1 MEDIFSKRKTLR
13 TIKAD
18 TSDYFIPLFHT
29 LAVFLSTKE
38 TIITKRFLEHI
49 MKNLIA
55 LTLLLGGST
64 LLCAQK
70 PAKTPATYKPVK
82 SEMYRKGWIDFNKNG
97 VKDVYEDPSAPLEA
111 RIENLLQQMT
121 LDEKTCQM
129 VTLYGY
135 KRVLKDDLPTPEWK
149 ELLWKDGIGAIDEH
163 LNGFQQWGLPPS
175 DNAYVWP
182 ASRHAWA
189 LNEVQRFFVEDTRLG
204 IPVDFTNE
212 GIRGVESYRAT
223 NFPTQL
229 GLGHTW
235 NRELIRQV
243 GLITGREARM
253 LGYTNIYA
261 PILDVGRDQRWGR
274 YEEVYGESPYLVA
287 ELGIEMVRGLQHNH
301 QVAATGKHFA
311 AYSNNKGAREGMARV
326 DPQMSPREVE
336 NIHIYPFK
344 RVIREAGMLG
354 VMSSYNDY
362 DGIPVQGSYYW
373 LTTRLR
379 GEMGFRGY
387 VVSDS
392 DAVEYL
398 YTKHGTAKD
407 MKEAV
412 RQSVEAGLNVRCT
425 FRSPDS
431 FVLPL
436 RELVKEGGLSEE
448 VINDRVRDILRVKF
462 LIGLFDAPY
471 QTDLAGADREVEK
484 EENEAIALQASHES
498 VVLLKNADELLPL
511 DINSTKK
518 IAVCGPNANEEGYAL
533 THYGPLAV
541 EVTTVLE
548 GIQEKT
554 KGKAEVLYTK
564 GCDLV
569 DAHWP
574 ESEIID
580 YPLTDDEQ
588 AEIDKAVEN
597 ARQADVAVVVL
608 GGGQRTCGENKSR
621 TSLDLPGRQLQLLQ
635 AIQATGK
642 PVVLILIN
650 GRPLSIN
657 WADKFVPAI
666 LEAWYPGSKGGT
678 ALADILFGDYNPGG
692 KLTVTFP
699 KTVGQI
705 PFNFPCKPSSQIDGG
720 KNPGPTG
727 NMSRINGALYPF
739 GYGLSYTT
747 FEYSDLDITP
757 RVITP
762 NESATVRLKVTNTGK
777 RAGDEVVQLY
787 IRDVLSSITT
797 YEKNLAGFQR
807 IHLEPGEAQELSF
820 TIDRKHLEL
829 LDADMKWVVEP
840 GDFVLMAGASSEDI
854 RLNGTLTV
862 EDYQTRAKAIEAQ
875 KPAKRVSASTNPEDA
890 ENVLDE
896 KINTAWQGNK
906 GDYITFALKNGAKV
920 DKVAIAFTRDN
931 NLPATFEIQLS
942 GGGGQ
947 FLTVYSGTVSE
958 YGKLISYPFKGT
970 TASDLRIVL
979 NDDRVSI
986 AEVKF

>member
-253 LGYTNIYA
+253 LGYTNVYA

-425 FRSPDS
+425 FRLPDS

-471 QTDLAGADREVEK
+471 QTDLAGADHEVEK
-484 EENEAIALQASHES
+484 EENEAIALQASRES
-498 VVLLKNADELLPL
+498 IVLLKNAGELLPL
-511 DINSTKK
+511 DINSIKK

-580 YPLTDDEQ
+580 DPLTDDEQ

>member
-1 MEDIFSKRKTLR
+1 MRK
-13 TIKAD
+13 
-18 TSDYFIPLFHT
+18 
-29 LAVFLSTKE
+29 
-38 TIITKRFLEHI
+38 
-49 MKNLIA
+49 LIVA
-55 LTLLLGGST
+55 TLLLSSGT
-64 LLCAQK
+64 LVSAQK
-70 PAKTPATYKPVK
+70 RPETPATYKPTK
-82 SEMYRKGWIDFNKNG
+82 SEMYHKGWIDFNKNG
-97 VKDVYEDPSAPLEA
+97 VKDVYEDPAAPLDA

-149 ELLWKDGIGAIDEH
+149 QMLWKDGIGAIDEH

-175 DNAYVWP
+175 DNENVWP

-253 LGYTNIYA
+253 LGYTNVYA

-287 ELGIEMVRGLQHNH
+287 ELGIAMVRGLQHNH

-336 NIHIYPFK
+336 NIHIYPFR
-344 RVIREAGMLG
+344 RVIREAGLLG

-362 DGIPVQGSYYW
+362 DGIPIQGSYYW

-448 VINDRVRDILRVKF
+448 AIDDRVRDILRVKF
-462 LIGLFDAPY
+462 LVGLFDAPY

-484 EENEAIALQASHES
+484 EENETIALQASRES
-498 VVLLKNADELLPL
+498 VVLLKNVGGLLPL
-511 DINSTKK
+511 DINSIRK

-541 EVTTVLE
+541 DVTTVLE

-554 KGKAEVLYTK
+554 KGKAEVLYAK

-580 YPLTDDEQ
+580 YPLTEEEQ
-588 AEIDKAVEN
+588 SEIDKAVEN

-621 TSLDLPGRQLQLLQ
+621 SSLDLPGRQLQLLQ

-650 GRPLSIN
+650 GRPLSVN
-657 WADKFVPAI
+657 WADRFVPAI

-678 ALADILFGDYNPGG
+678 ALADILFGDYNPSG

-720 KNPGPTG
+720 KNPGPDG

-747 FEYSDLDITP
+747 FKYSDLDISP
-757 RVITP
+757 KVITP

-787 IRDVLSSITT
+787 IRDVVSSIIT
-797 YEKNLAGFQR
+797 YEKNLAGFER
-807 IHLEPGEAQELSF
+807 VHLEPDETKELSF

-829 LDADMKWVVEP
+829 PDADMKWIVEP

-862 EDYQTRAKAIEAQ
+862 EDYQTRAKAVEAQ
-875 KPAKRVSASTNPEDA
+875 KPAKRVSASTNQEDA
-890 ENVLDE
+890 ENVLDG
-896 KINTAWQGNK
+896 KINTVWQGNK
-906 GDYITFALKNGAKV
+906 GDYITFALKNGVKA

-947 FLTVYSGTVSE
+947 FLTVYSGTVGE

-979 NDDRVSI
+979 NDDRVGV

>member
-1 MEDIFSKRKTLR
+1 
-13 TIKAD
+13 
-18 TSDYFIPLFHT
+18 
-29 LAVFLSTKE
+29 
-38 TIITKRFLEHI
+38 

-253 LGYTNIYA
+253 LGYTNVYA

-398 YTKHGTAKD
+398 YTKHGTVKD

-554 KGKAEVLYTK
+554 KSKAEVLYTK

-580 YPLTDDEQ
+580 DPLTDDEQ

>member
-1 MEDIFSKRKTLR
+1 
-13 TIKAD
+13 
-18 TSDYFIPLFHT
+18 
-29 LAVFLSTKE
+29 
-38 TIITKRFLEHI
+38 

-253 LGYTNIYA
+253 LGYTNVYA

-554 KGKAEVLYTK
+554 KSKAEVPYTK

>member
-1 MEDIFSKRKTLR
+1 
-13 TIKAD
+13 
-18 TSDYFIPLFHT
+18 
-29 LAVFLSTKE
+29 
-38 TIITKRFLEHI
+38 
-49 MKNLIA
+49 MKKLIVA
-55 LTLLLGGST
+55 TLLLGSGT
-64 LLCAQK
+64 LLSAQK
-70 PAKTPATYKPVK
+70 TAKIPAHYKPAK
-82 SEMYRKGWIDFNKNG
+82 SEMYHKGWIDFNKNG
-97 VKDVYEDPSAPLEA
+97 IKDIYEDPAATLDA

-121 LDEKTCQM
+121 LEEKTCQM

-135 KRVLKDDLPTPEWK
+135 KRVLKDALPTPEWK
-149 ELLWKDGIGAIDEH
+149 QMLWKDGIGAIDEH

-175 DNAYVWP
+175 DNENVWP

-189 LNEVQRFFVEDTRLG
+189 LNEIQRFFVEDTRLG

-212 GIRGVESYRAT
+212 GIRGVESYKAT

-253 LGYTNIYA
+253 LGYTNVYA

-301 QVAATGKHFA
+301 QVAATAKHFA

-326 DPQMSPREVE
+326 DPQMPPREVE

-344 RVIREAGMLG
+344 RVIREAGLLG

-362 DGIPVQGSYYW
+362 DGIPIQGSYYW

-379 GEMGFRGY
+379 KEMGFWGY

-398 YTKHGTAKD
+398 YTKHNTAKD

-471 QTDLAGADREVEK
+471 QTDLAGADDEVEK
-484 EENEAIALQASHES
+484 EANEAVALQASRES
-498 VVLLKNADELLPL
+498 IVLLKNTDNTLPL
-511 DINSTKK
+511 NIDKIKK
-518 IAVCGPNANEEGYAL
+518 IAVCGPNADEEGYAL

-548 GIQEKT
+548 GIREKAQ
-554 KGKAEVLYTK
+554 GKAEVLYTK
-564 GCDLV
+564 GCNLV

-574 ESEIID
+574 ESEIME
-580 YPLTDDEQ
+580 YPLTPDEQ
-588 AEIDKAVEN
+588 TEIDRAAAN

-621 TSLDLPGRQLQLLQ
+621 TSLELPGHQLKLLQ
-635 AIQATGK
+635 AVQATGK
-642 PVVLILIN
+642 PVILILIN
-650 GRPLSIN
+650 GRPLSVN

-678 ALADILFGDYNPGG
+678 AVADILFGDYNPGG

-705 PFNFPCKPSSQIDGG
+705 PFNFPYKPASQIDGG
-720 KNPGPTG
+720 KNPGPDG

-747 FEYSDLDITP
+747 FEYSDLEITP
-757 RVITP
+757 KVITP
-762 NESATVRLKVTNTGK
+762 NQKATVRLKVTNTGK

-787 IRDVLSSITT
+787 TRDILSSVTT
-797 YEKNLAGFQR
+797 YEKNLAGFER
-807 IHLEPGEAQELSF
+807 IHLKPGESKEIVF
-820 TIDRKHLEL
+820 TLDRKHLEL
-829 LDADMKWVVEP
+829 LNADMKWTVEP
-840 GDFVLMAGASSEDI
+840 GEFAIMAGASSEDI
-854 RLNGTLTV
+854 RLNGILTV
-862 EDYQTRAKAIEAQ
+862 EDYQARLQALESQ
-875 KPAKRVSASTNPEDA
+875 NPVSPVTASTDMENAP
-890 ENVLDE
+890 NVLD
-896 KINTAWQGNK
+896 KQKNTVWQGNK
-906 GDYITFALKNGAKV
+906 GDYITFALKNGSKINE
-920 DKVAIAFTRDN
+920 VAIAFKRDN
-931 NLPATFEIQLS
+931 GLPAEFEIQLS

-947 FLTVYSGTVSE
+947 FLTVYSGTVSQ
-958 YGKLISYPFKGT
+958 YGELISYPFKGT
-970 TASDLRIVL
+970 TASDLRILL
-979 NDDRVSI
+979 NDDRVGI
-986 AEVKF
+986 AEVVLKE

>member
-1 MEDIFSKRKTLR
+1 MNKL
-13 TIKAD
+13 
-18 TSDYFIPLFHT
+18 FI
-29 LAVFLSTKE
+29 A
-38 TIITKRFLEHI
+38 
-49 MKNLIA
+49 
-55 LTLLLGGST
+55 TLLLSGST
-64 LLCAQK
+64 FLSGQTV
-70 PAKTPATYKPVK
+70 PRIPETYKPSK
-82 SEMYRKGWIDFNKNG
+82 SEMYHKGWIDFNKNG
-97 VKDVYEDPSAPLEA
+97 VKDVYEDPSAPVEA
-111 RIENLLQQMT
+111 RIENLLGQMT
-121 LDEKTCQM
+121 LEEKTCQM

-135 KRVLKDDLPTPEWK
+135 KRVLKNDLPTAEWK
-149 ELLWKDGIGAIDEH
+149 QSLWKDGIGAIDEH

-175 DNAYVWP
+175 DNPYVWP

-189 LNEVQRFFVEDTRLG
+189 LNEVQRFFVEETRLG
-204 IPVDFTNE
+204 IPTDFTNE
-212 GIRGVESYRAT
+212 GIRGIESFRAT

-235 NRELIRQV
+235 NRKLIHQV

-253 LGYTNIYA
+253 LGYTNVYA

-301 QVAATGKHFA
+301 QVTSTGKHFV

-336 NIHIYPFK
+336 NVHVYPFR
-344 RVIREAGMLG
+344 RVIQEAGMLG
-354 VMSSYNDY
+354 IMSSYNDY
-362 DGIPVQGSYYW
+362 DGFPIQGSYYW

-425 FRSPDS
+425 FRSPES
-431 FVLPL
+431 FVYPL

-448 VINDRVRDILRVKF
+448 LINDRVRDILRVKF
-462 LIGLFDAPY
+462 LVGLFDSPY
-471 QTDLAGADREVEK
+471 QTDLAGADKEVEK
-484 EENEAIALQASHES
+484 AENEAVALQASRES
-498 VVLLKNADELLPL
+498 IVLLKNESELLPL
-511 DINSTKK
+511 DINQVKR
-518 IAVCGPNANEEGYAL
+518 IAVCGPNADEEGYAL

-541 EVTTVLE
+541 DVTTVLE
-548 GIQEKT
+548 GIQAKVE
-554 KGKAEVLYTK
+554 GRAEVVYTK
-564 GCDLV
+564 GCELV

-574 ESEIID
+574 ESELID
-580 YPLTDDEQ
+580 YPLTAEEQ
-588 AEIDKAVEN
+588 AEIDRAVEN
-597 ARQADVAVVVL
+597 ARQSDVAVVVL

-621 TSLDLPGRQLQLLQ
+621 SSLDLPGRQLQLLQ
-635 AIQATGK
+635 AVQATGK

-699 KTVGQI
+699 KSVGQI
-705 PFNFPCKPSSQIDGG
+705 PFNFPCKPSSQVDGG
-720 KNPGPTG
+720 QNMGLDG
-727 NMSRINGALYPF
+727 NMTRVNGALYPF

-747 FEYSDLDITP
+747 FEYSDLEISP
-757 RVITP
+757 KVITP
-762 NESATVRLKVTNTGK
+762 NERVQVSLKVTNTGK

-787 IRDVLSSITT
+787 TRDVISSVTT
-797 YEKNLAGFQR
+797 YEKNLAGFER
-807 IHLEPGEAQELSF
+807 IHLRPGETQTVTF
-820 TIDRKHLEL
+820 TLDRKHFEL
-829 LDADMKWVVEP
+829 LNADMKWVVEP
-840 GDFVLMAGASSEDI
+840 GEFSIMAGASSEDI
-854 RLNGTLTV
+854 RLSGMLQV
-862 EDYQTRAKAIEAQ
+862 EEYATRLQAIEAQ
-875 KPAKRVSASTNPEDA
+875 KTQSPVTASTNPESTSL
-890 ENVLDE
+890 VLDGKAE
-896 KINTAWQGNK
+896 TSWQGNK
-906 GDYITFALKNGAKV
+906 GDYITLSLDNSPHVEKV
-920 DKVAIAFTRDN
+920 DITFVREN
-931 NLPATFEIQLS
+931 NLPAEFEIQLS

-958 YGKLISYPFKGT
+958 YGKAITYQFKGS

-979 NDDRVSI
+979 KDDRVGV
-986 AEVKF
+986 AEIKL

>member
-1 MEDIFSKRKTLR
+1 
-13 TIKAD
+13 
-18 TSDYFIPLFHT
+18 
-29 LAVFLSTKE
+29 
-38 TIITKRFLEHI
+38 
-49 MKNLIA
+49 MKKLIVA
-55 LTLLLGGST
+55 TLLLGSGT
-64 LLCAQK
+64 LLSAQK
-70 PAKTPATYKPVK
+70 TAKIPAYYKPAK
-82 SEMYRKGWIDFNKNG
+82 SEMYHKGWIDFNKNG
-97 VKDVYEDPSAPLEA
+97 IKDIYEDPAATLDA

-121 LDEKTCQM
+121 LEEKTCQM

-135 KRVLKDDLPTPEWK
+135 KRVLKDALPTPEWK
-149 ELLWKDGIGAIDEH
+149 QMLWKDGIGAIDEH

-175 DNAYVWP
+175 DNENVWP

-189 LNEVQRFFVEDTRLG
+189 LNEIQRFFVEDTRLG

-212 GIRGVESYRAT
+212 GIRGVESYKAT

-253 LGYTNIYA
+253 LGYTNVYA

-301 QVAATGKHFA
+301 QVAATAKHFA

-326 DPQMSPREVE
+326 DPQMPPREVE

-344 RVIREAGMLG
+344 RVIREAGLLG

-362 DGIPVQGSYYW
+362 DGIPIQGSYYW

-379 GEMGFRGY
+379 KEMGFWGY

-398 YTKHGTAKD
+398 YTKHNTAKD

-471 QTDLAGADREVEK
+471 QTDLAGADDEVEK
-484 EENEAIALQASHES
+484 EANEAVALQASRES
-498 VVLLKNADELLPL
+498 IVLLKNTDNTLPL
-511 DINSTKK
+511 NIDKIKK
-518 IAVCGPNANEEGYAL
+518 IAVCGPNADEEGYAL

-548 GIQEKT
+548 GIREKAQ
-554 KGKAEVLYTK
+554 GKAEVLYTK
-564 GCDLV
+564 GCNLV

-574 ESEIID
+574 ESEIME
-580 YPLTDDEQ
+580 YPLTPDEQ
-588 AEIDKAVEN
+588 TEIDRAAAN

-621 TSLDLPGRQLQLLQ
+621 TSLELPGHQLKLLQ
-635 AIQATGK
+635 AVQATGK
-642 PVVLILIN
+642 PVILILIN
-650 GRPLSIN
+650 GRPLSVN

-678 ALADILFGDYNPGG
+678 AVADILFGDYNPGG

-705 PFNFPCKPSSQIDGG
+705 PFNFPYKPASQIDGG
-720 KNPGPTG
+720 KNPGPDG

-747 FEYSDLDITP
+747 FEYSDLEITP
-757 RVITP
+757 KVITP
-762 NESATVRLKVTNTGK
+762 NQKATVRLKVMNTGK

-787 IRDVLSSITT
+787 TRDILSSVTT
-797 YEKNLAGFQR
+797 YEKNLAGFER
-807 IHLEPGEAQELSF
+807 IHLKPGESKEIVF
-820 TIDRKHLEL
+820 TLDRKHLEL
-829 LDADMKWVVEP
+829 LNADMKWTVEP
-840 GDFVLMAGASSEDI
+840 GEFAIMAGASSEDI
-854 RLNGTLTV
+854 RLNGILTV
-862 EDYQTRAKAIEAQ
+862 EDYQARLQALESQ
-875 KPAKRVSASTNPEDA
+875 NPVSPVTASTDMENAP
-890 ENVLDE
+890 NVLD
-896 KINTAWQGNK
+896 KQKNTVWQGNK
-906 GDYITFALKNGAKV
+906 GDYITFALKNGSKINE
-920 DKVAIAFTRDN
+920 VAIAFKRDN
-931 NLPATFEIQLS
+931 GLPAEFEIQLS

-947 FLTVYSGTVSE
+947 FLTVYSGTVSQ
-958 YGKLISYPFKGT
+958 YGELISYPFKGT
-970 TASDLRIVL
+970 TASDLRILL
-979 NDDRVSI
+979 NDDRVGI
-986 AEVKF
+986 AEVVLKE

>member
-1 MEDIFSKRKTLR
+1 MNKL
-13 TIKAD
+13 
-18 TSDYFIPLFHT
+18 FI
-29 LAVFLSTKE
+29 A
-38 TIITKRFLEHI
+38 
-49 MKNLIA
+49 
-55 LTLLLGGST
+55 TLLLSGST
-64 LLCAQK
+64 FLSGQTV
-70 PAKTPATYKPVK
+70 PRIPATYKPSK
-82 SEMYRKGWIDFNKNG
+82 SEMYHKGWIDFNKNG
-97 VKDVYEDPSAPLEA
+97 VKDVYEDPSAPVEA
-111 RIENLLQQMT
+111 RIENLLGQMT
-121 LDEKTCQM
+121 LEEKTCQM

-135 KRVLKDDLPTPEWK
+135 KRVLKDDLPTAEWK
-149 ELLWKDGIGAIDEH
+149 QSLWKDGIGAIDEH

-175 DNAYVWP
+175 DNPYVWP

-189 LNEVQRFFVEDTRLG
+189 LNEVQRFFVEETRLG
-204 IPVDFTNE
+204 IPTDFTNE
-212 GIRGVESYRAT
+212 GIRGIESFRAT

-235 NRELIRQV
+235 NRKLIHQV

-253 LGYTNIYA
+253 LGYTNVYA

-301 QVAATGKHFA
+301 QVTSTGKHFV

-336 NIHIYPFK
+336 NVHVYPFR
-344 RVIREAGMLG
+344 RVIQEAGMLG
-354 VMSSYNDY
+354 IMSSYNDY
-362 DGIPVQGSYYW
+362 DGFPIQGSYYW

-425 FRSPDS
+425 FRSPES
-431 FVLPL
+431 FVYPL

-448 VINDRVRDILRVKF
+448 LINDRVRDILRVKF
-462 LIGLFDAPY
+462 LVGLFDSPY
-471 QTDLAGADREVEK
+471 QTDLAGADKEVEK
-484 EENEAIALQASHES
+484 AENEAIALQASRES
-498 VVLLKNADELLPL
+498 IVLLKNESELLPL
-511 DINSTKK
+511 DINQVKR
-518 IAVCGPNANEEGYAL
+518 IAVCGPNADEEGYAL

-541 EVTTVLE
+541 DVTTVLE
-548 GIQEKT
+548 GIQAKV
-554 KGKAEVLYTK
+554 KGRAEVVYTK
-564 GCDLV
+564 GCELV

-574 ESEIID
+574 ESELID
-580 YPLTDDEQ
+580 YPLTAEEQ
-588 AEIDKAVEN
+588 AEIDRAVEN
-597 ARQADVAVVVL
+597 ARQSDVAVVVL

-621 TSLDLPGRQLQLLQ
+621 SSLDLPGRQLQLLQ
-635 AIQATGK
+635 AVQATGK

-699 KTVGQI
+699 KSVGQI
-705 PFNFPCKPSSQIDGG
+705 PFNFPCKPSSQVDGG
-720 KNPGPTG
+720 QNMGLDG
-727 NMSRINGALYPF
+727 NMTRVNGALYPF

-747 FEYSDLDITP
+747 FEYSDLEISP
-757 RVITP
+757 KVITP
-762 NESATVRLKVTNTGK
+762 NERVQVSLKVTNTGK

-787 IRDVLSSITT
+787 TRDVISSVTT
-797 YEKNLAGFQR
+797 YEKNLAGFER
-807 IHLEPGEAQELSF
+807 IHLRPGETQTVTF
-820 TIDRKHLEL
+820 TLDRKHLEL
-829 LDADMKWVVEP
+829 LNADMKWVVEP
-840 GDFVLMAGASSEDI
+840 GEFSIMAGASSEDI
-854 RLNGTLTV
+854 RLSGMIQV
-862 EDYQTRAKAIEAQ
+862 EEYATRLQAIEAQ
-875 KPAKRVSASTNPEDA
+875 KTQSPVTASTNPESTSL
-890 ENVLDE
+890 VLDG
-896 KINTAWQGNK
+896 KADTSWQGNK
-906 GDYITFALKNGAKV
+906 GDYITLSLDNSPHVEKV
-920 DKVAIAFTRDN
+920 DITFTREN
-931 NLPATFEIQLS
+931 NLPAEFEIQLS

-958 YGKLISYPFKGT
+958 YGKAITYKFKGS

-979 NDDRVSI
+979 KDDRVGV
-986 AEVKF
+986 AEIKL

>member
-1 MEDIFSKRKTLR
+1 MNKL
-13 TIKAD
+13 
-18 TSDYFIPLFHT
+18 FI
-29 LAVFLSTKE
+29 A
-38 TIITKRFLEHI
+38 
-49 MKNLIA
+49 
-55 LTLLLGGST
+55 TLLLSGST
-64 LLCAQK
+64 FLSGQTV
-70 PAKTPATYKPVK
+70 PRIPETYKPSK
-82 SEMYRKGWIDFNKNG
+82 SEMYHKGWIDFNKNG
-97 VKDVYEDPSAPLEA
+97 IKDVYEDPSAPVEA
-111 RIENLLQQMT
+111 RIENLLGQMT
-121 LDEKTCQM
+121 LEEKTCQM

-135 KRVLKDDLPTPEWK
+135 KRVLKDDLPTAEWK
-149 ELLWKDGIGAIDEH
+149 QSLWKDGIGAIDEH

-175 DNAYVWP
+175 DNPYVWP

-189 LNEVQRFFVEDTRLG
+189 LNEVQRFFVEETRLG
-204 IPVDFTNE
+204 IPTDFTNE
-212 GIRGVESYRAT
+212 GIRGIESFRAT

-235 NRELIRQV
+235 NRKLIHQV

-253 LGYTNIYA
+253 LGYTNVYA

-301 QVAATGKHFA
+301 QVTSTGKHFV

-326 DPQMSPREVE
+326 DPQISPREVE
-336 NIHIYPFK
+336 NVHVYPFR
-344 RVIREAGMLG
+344 RVIQEAGMLG
-354 VMSSYNDY
+354 IMSSYNDY
-362 DGIPVQGSYYW
+362 DGFPIQGSYYW

-425 FRSPDS
+425 FRSPES
-431 FVLPL
+431 FVYPL

-448 VINDRVRDILRVKF
+448 LINDRVRDILRVKF
-462 LIGLFDAPY
+462 LVGLFDSPY
-471 QTDLAGADREVEK
+471 QTDLAGADKEVEK
-484 EENEAIALQASHES
+484 AENEAVALQASRES
-498 VVLLKNADELLPL
+498 IVLLKNESELLPL
-511 DINSTKK
+511 DINQIKR
-518 IAVCGPNANEEGYAL
+518 IAVCGPNADEEGYAL

-541 EVTTVLE
+541 DVTTVLE
-548 GIQEKT
+548 GIQAKVE
-554 KGKAEVLYTK
+554 GRAEVVYTK
-564 GCDLV
+564 GCELV

-574 ESEIID
+574 ESELID
-580 YPLTDDEQ
+580 YPLTAEEQ
-588 AEIDKAVEN
+588 AEIDRAVEN
-597 ARQADVAVVVL
+597 ARQSDVAVVVL

-621 TSLDLPGRQLQLLQ
+621 SSLDLPGRQLQLLQ
-635 AIQATGK
+635 AVQATGK

-699 KTVGQI
+699 KSVGQI
-705 PFNFPCKPSSQIDGG
+705 PFNFPCKPSSQVDGG
-720 KNPGPTG
+720 QNMGLDG
-727 NMSRINGALYPF
+727 NMTRVNGALYPF

-747 FEYSDLDITP
+747 FEYSDLEISP
-757 RVITP
+757 KVITP
-762 NESATVRLKVTNTGK
+762 NERVQVSLKVTNTGK

-787 IRDVLSSITT
+787 TRDVISSVTT
-797 YEKNLAGFQR
+797 YEKNLAGFER
-807 IHLEPGEAQELSF
+807 IHLRPGETQTVTF
-820 TIDRKHLEL
+820 TLDRKHFEL
-829 LDADMKWVVEP
+829 LNADMKWVVEP
-840 GDFVLMAGASSEDI
+840 GEFSIMAGASSEDI
-854 RLNGTLTV
+854 RLSGMLQV
-862 EDYQTRAKAIEAQ
+862 EEYATRLQAIEAQ
-875 KPAKRVSASTNPEDA
+875 KTQSPVTASTNPESTSL
-890 ENVLDE
+890 VLDG
-896 KINTAWQGNK
+896 KADTSWQGNK
-906 GDYITFALKNGAKV
+906 GDYITLSLDNSPHVEKV
-920 DKVAIAFTRDN
+920 DITFVREN
-931 NLPATFEIQLS
+931 NLPAEFEIQLS

-958 YGKLISYPFKGT
+958 YGKAITYQFKGS

-979 NDDRVSI
+979 KDDLVGV
-986 AEVKF
+986 AEIKL

>member
-1 MEDIFSKRKTLR
+1 MNKL
-13 TIKAD
+13 
-18 TSDYFIPLFHT
+18 FI
-29 LAVFLSTKE
+29 A
-38 TIITKRFLEHI
+38 
-49 MKNLIA
+49 
-55 LTLLLGGST
+55 TLLLSGST
-64 LLCAQK
+64 FLSGQTV
-70 PAKTPATYKPVK
+70 PRIPETYKPSK
-82 SEMYRKGWIDFNKNG
+82 SEMYHKGWIDFNKNG
-97 VKDVYEDPSAPLEA
+97 IKDVYEDPSAPVEA
-111 RIENLLQQMT
+111 RIENLLGQMT
-121 LDEKTCQM
+121 LEEKTCQM

-135 KRVLKDDLPTPEWK
+135 KRVLKDDLPTAEWK
-149 ELLWKDGIGAIDEH
+149 QSLWKDGIGAIDEH

-175 DNAYVWP
+175 DNPYVWP

-189 LNEVQRFFVEDTRLG
+189 LNEVQRFFVEETRLG
-204 IPVDFTNE
+204 IPTDFTNE
-212 GIRGVESYRAT
+212 GIRGIESFRAT

-235 NRELIRQV
+235 NRKLIHQV

-253 LGYTNIYA
+253 LGYTNVYA

-301 QVAATGKHFA
+301 QVTSTGKHFV

-336 NIHIYPFK
+336 NVHVYPFR
-344 RVIREAGMLG
+344 RVIQEAGMLG
-354 VMSSYNDY
+354 IMSSYNDY
-362 DGIPVQGSYYW
+362 DGFPIQGSYYW

-425 FRSPDS
+425 FRSPES
-431 FVLPL
+431 FVYPL

-448 VINDRVRDILRVKF
+448 LINDRVRDILRVKF
-462 LIGLFDAPY
+462 LVGLFDSPY
-471 QTDLAGADREVEK
+471 QTDLAGADKEVEK
-484 EENEAIALQASHES
+484 AENEAVALQASRES
-498 VVLLKNADELLPL
+498 IVLLKNESELLPL
-511 DINSTKK
+511 DINQIKR
-518 IAVCGPNANEEGYAL
+518 IAVCGPNADEEGYAL

-541 EVTTVLE
+541 DVTTVLE
-548 GIQEKT
+548 GIQAKVE
-554 KGKAEVLYTK
+554 GRAEVVYTK
-564 GCDLV
+564 GCELV

-574 ESEIID
+574 ESELID
-580 YPLTDDEQ
+580 YPLTAEEQ
-588 AEIDKAVEN
+588 AEIDRAVEN
-597 ARQADVAVVVL
+597 ARQSDVAVVVL

-621 TSLDLPGRQLQLLQ
+621 SSLDLPGRQLQLLQ
-635 AIQATGK
+635 AVQATGK

-699 KTVGQI
+699 KSVGQI
-705 PFNFPCKPSSQIDGG
+705 PFNFPCKPSSQVDGG
-720 KNPGPTG
+720 QNMGPDG
-727 NMSRINGALYPF
+727 NMTRVNDALYPF

-747 FEYSDLDITP
+747 FEYSDLEISP
-757 RVITP
+757 KVITP
-762 NESATVRLKVTNTGK
+762 NERVQVSLKVTNTGK

-787 IRDVLSSITT
+787 TRDVISSVTT
-797 YEKNLAGFQR
+797 YEKNLAGFER
-807 IHLEPGEAQELSF
+807 IHLRPGETQTVTF
-820 TIDRKHLEL
+820 TLDRKHFEL
-829 LDADMKWVVEP
+829 LNADMKWVVEP
-840 GDFVLMAGASSEDI
+840 GEFSIMAGASSEDI
-854 RLNGTLTV
+854 RLSGMLQV
-862 EDYQTRAKAIEAQ
+862 EEYATRLQAIEAQ
-875 KPAKRVSASTNPEDA
+875 KTQSPVTASTNPESTSL
-890 ENVLDE
+890 VLDG
-896 KINTAWQGNK
+896 KADTSWQGNK
-906 GDYITFALKNGAKV
+906 GDYITLSLDNSPHVEKV
-920 DKVAIAFTRDN
+920 DITFTREN
-931 NLPATFEIQLS
+931 NLPAEFEIQLS

-958 YGKLISYPFKGT
+958 YRKAITYKFKGS

-979 NDDRVSI
+979 KDDRVGV
-986 AEVKF
+986 AEIKL

>member
-1 MEDIFSKRKTLR
+1 
-13 TIKAD
+13 
-18 TSDYFIPLFHT
+18 
-29 LAVFLSTKE
+29 
-38 TIITKRFLEHI
+38 

-253 LGYTNIYA
+253 LGYTNVYA

-326 DPQMSPREVE
+326 DPQLSPREVE

-554 KGKAEVLYTK
+554 KSKAEVLYTK

-906 GDYITFALKNGAKV
+906 GDYITFALKNGTQV
-920 DKVAIAFTRDN
+920 DKVTIAFTRDN

>member
-1 MEDIFSKRKTLR
+1 
-13 TIKAD
+13 
-18 TSDYFIPLFHT
+18 
-29 LAVFLSTKE
+29 
-38 TIITKRFLEHI
+38 

-135 KRVLKDDLPTPEWK
+135 KRVLKDDLPPPEWK

-253 LGYTNIYA
+253 LGYTNVYA

-511 DINSTKK
+511 DVNSTKK

-554 KGKAEVLYTK
+554 KSKAEVLYTK

>member
-1 MEDIFSKRKTLR
+1 
-13 TIKAD
+13 
-18 TSDYFIPLFHT
+18 
-29 LAVFLSTKE
+29 
-38 TIITKRFLEHI
+38 

-55 LTLLLGGST
+55 LTLLLGGNT

-97 VKDVYEDPSAPLEA
+97 VKDVYEAPSAPLEA

-253 LGYTNIYA
+253 LGYTNVYA

-344 RVIREAGMLG
+344 RVIWEAGMLG

-425 FRSPDS
+425 FRLPDS

-471 QTDLAGADREVEK
+471 QTDLAGADHEVEK
-484 EENEAIALQASHES
+484 EENEAIALQASRES
-498 VVLLKNADELLPL
+498 IVLLKNAGELLPL
-511 DINSTKK
+511 DINSIKK

-580 YPLTDDEQ
+580 DPLTDDEQ

>member
-1 MEDIFSKRKTLR
+1 MNKL
-13 TIKAD
+13 
-18 TSDYFIPLFHT
+18 FI
-29 LAVFLSTKE
+29 A
-38 TIITKRFLEHI
+38 
-49 MKNLIA
+49 
-55 LTLLLGGST
+55 TLLLSGST
-64 LLCAQK
+64 FLSGQ
-70 PAKTPATYKPVK
+70 TVSRIPATYKPSK
-82 SEMYRKGWIDFNKNG
+82 SEMYHKGWIDFNKNG
-97 VKDVYEDPSAPLEA
+97 IKDVYEDPSAPVEA
-111 RIENLLQQMT
+111 RIENLLGQMT
-121 LDEKTCQM
+121 LEEKTCQM

-135 KRVLKDDLPTPEWK
+135 KRVLKDDLPTAEWK
-149 ELLWKDGIGAIDEH
+149 QSLWKDGIGAIDEH

-175 DNAYVWP
+175 DNPYVWP

-189 LNEVQRFFVEDTRLG
+189 LNEVQRFFVEETRLG
-204 IPVDFTNE
+204 IPTDFTNE
-212 GIRGVESYRAT
+212 GIRGIESFRAT

-235 NRELIRQV
+235 NRKLIHQV

-253 LGYTNIYA
+253 LGYTNVYA

-301 QVAATGKHFA
+301 QVTSTGKHFV

-336 NIHIYPFK
+336 NVHVYPFR
-344 RVIREAGMLG
+344 RVIQEAGMLG
-354 VMSSYNDY
+354 IMSSYNDY
-362 DGIPVQGSYYW
+362 DGFPIQGSYYW

-425 FRSPDS
+425 FRSPES
-431 FVLPL
+431 FVYPL

-448 VINDRVRDILRVKF
+448 LINDRVRDILRVKF
-462 LIGLFDAPY
+462 LVGLFDSPY
-471 QTDLAGADREVEK
+471 QTDLAGADKEVEK
-484 EENEAIALQASHES
+484 AENEAIALQASRES
-498 VVLLKNADELLPL
+498 IVLLKNESELLPL
-511 DINSTKK
+511 DINQIKR
-518 IAVCGPNANEEGYAL
+518 IAVCGPNADEEGYAL

-541 EVTTVLE
+541 DVTTVLE
-548 GIQEKT
+548 GIQAKV
-554 KGKAEVLYTK
+554 KGRAEVLYTK
-564 GCDLV
+564 GCELV

-574 ESEIID
+574 ESELID
-580 YPLTDDEQ
+580 YPLTAEEQ
-588 AEIDKAVEN
+588 AEIDRAVEN
-597 ARQADVAVVVL
+597 ARQSDVAVVVL

-621 TSLDLPGRQLQLLQ
+621 SSLDLPGRQLQLLQ
-635 AIQATGK
+635 AVQATGK

-699 KTVGQI
+699 KSVGQI
-705 PFNFPCKPSSQIDGG
+705 PFNFPCKPSSQVDGG
-720 KNPGPTG
+720 QNMGLDG
-727 NMSRINGALYPF
+727 NMTRVNGALYPF

-747 FEYSDLDITP
+747 FEYSDLEISP
-757 RVITP
+757 KVITP
-762 NESATVRLKVTNTGK
+762 NERVQVSLKVTNTGK

-787 IRDVLSSITT
+787 TRDVISSVTT
-797 YEKNLAGFQR
+797 YEKNLAGFER
-807 IHLEPGEAQELSF
+807 IHLLPGETQTVTF
-820 TIDRKHLEL
+820 TLDRKHFEL
-829 LDADMKWVVEP
+829 LNADMKWVVEP
-840 GDFVLMAGASSEDI
+840 GEFCIMAGASSEDI
-854 RLNGTLTV
+854 RLSGMLQV
-862 EDYQTRAKAIEAQ
+862 EEYAARLQAIEAQ
-875 KPAKRVSASTNPEDA
+875 KTQSPVTASTNPESTSL
-890 ENVLDE
+890 VLDG
-896 KINTAWQGNK
+896 KADTSWQGNK
-906 GDYITFALKNGAKV
+906 GDYITLSLDNSPHVEKV
-920 DKVAIAFTRDN
+920 DITFTREN
-931 NLPATFEIQLS
+931 NLPAEFEIQLS

-958 YGKLISYPFKGT
+958 YGKAITYKFKGS

-979 NDDRVSI
+979 KDDRVGV
-986 AEVKF
+986 AEIKL

>member
-1 MEDIFSKRKTLR
+1 
-13 TIKAD
+13 
-18 TSDYFIPLFHT
+18 
-29 LAVFLSTKE
+29 
-38 TIITKRFLEHI
+38 
-49 MKNLIA
+49 MKKLIVA
-55 LTLLLGGST
+55 TLLLGSGT
-64 LLCAQK
+64 LLSAQK
-70 PAKTPATYKPVK
+70 TAKIPAYYKPAK
-82 SEMYRKGWIDFNKNG
+82 SEMYHKGWIDFNKNG
-97 VKDVYEDPSAPLEA
+97 IKDIYEDPAATLDA

-121 LDEKTCQM
+121 LEEKTCQM

-135 KRVLKDDLPTPEWK
+135 KRVLKDALPTPEWK
-149 ELLWKDGIGAIDEH
+149 QMLWKDGIGAIDEH

-175 DNAYVWP
+175 DNENVWP

-189 LNEVQRFFVEDTRLG
+189 LNEIQRFFVEDTRLG

-212 GIRGVESYRAT
+212 GIRGVESYKAT

-253 LGYTNIYA
+253 LGYTNVYA

-301 QVAATGKHFA
+301 QVAATAKHFA

-326 DPQMSPREVE
+326 DPQMPPREVE

-344 RVIREAGMLG
+344 RVIREAGLLS

-362 DGIPVQGSYYW
+362 DGIPIQGSYYW

-379 GEMGFRGY
+379 KEMGFRGY

-398 YTKHGTAKD
+398 YTKHNTAKD

-462 LIGLFDAPY
+462 LIGLFDVPY
-471 QTDLAGADREVEK
+471 QTDLAGADDEVEK
-484 EENEAIALQASHES
+484 EANEAVALQASRES
-498 VVLLKNADELLPL
+498 VVLLKNTDNTLPL
-511 DINSTKK
+511 NIDKIKK
-518 IAVCGPNANEEGYAL
+518 IAVCGPNADEEGYAL

-548 GIQEKT
+548 GIREKAQ
-554 KGKAEVLYTK
+554 GKAEVLYTK
-564 GCDLV
+564 GCNLV
-569 DAHWP
+569 DAHWS
-574 ESEIID
+574 ESEIME
-580 YPLTDDEQ
+580 YPLTPDEQ
-588 AEIDKAVEN
+588 TEIDRAVAN

-621 TSLDLPGRQLQLLQ
+621 TSLELPGHQLKLLQ
-635 AIQATGK
+635 AVQATGK
-642 PVVLILIN
+642 PVILILIN
-650 GRPLSIN
+650 GRPLSVN

-678 ALADILFGDYNPGG
+678 AVADILFGDYNPGG

-705 PFNFPCKPSSQIDGG
+705 PFNFPYKPASQIDGG
-720 KNPGPTG
+720 KNPGPDG

-747 FEYSDLDITP
+747 FEYSDLEITP
-757 RVITP
+757 KVITP
-762 NESATVRLKVTNTGK
+762 NQKATVRLKITNTGK

-787 IRDVLSSITT
+787 TRDILSSVTT
-797 YEKNLAGFQR
+797 YEKNLAGFER
-807 IHLEPGEAQELSF
+807 IHLKPGESKEIVF
-820 TIDRKHLEL
+820 TLDRKHLEL
-829 LDADMKWVVEP
+829 LNADMKWTVEP
-840 GDFVLMAGASSEDI
+840 GEFAIMAGASSEDI
-854 RLNGTLTV
+854 RLNGILTV
-862 EDYQTRAKAIEAQ
+862 EDYQARLQALESQ
-875 KPAKRVSASTNPEDA
+875 NPVSPVTASTDMENAP
-890 ENVLDE
+890 NVLD
-896 KINTAWQGNK
+896 KQKNTVWQGNK
-906 GDYITFALKNGAKV
+906 GDYITFALKNGSKINE
-920 DKVAIAFTRDN
+920 VAIAFKRDN
-931 NLPATFEIQLS
+931 GLPAEFEIQLS

-947 FLTVYSGTVSE
+947 FLTVYSGTVSQ
-958 YGKLISYPFKGT
+958 YGELISYPFKGT
-970 TASDLRIVL
+970 TASDLRILL
-979 NDDRVSI
+979 NDDRVGI
-986 AEVKF
+986 AEVVLKE

>member
-1 MEDIFSKRKTLR
+1 
-13 TIKAD
+13 
-18 TSDYFIPLFHT
+18 
-29 LAVFLSTKE
+29 
-38 TIITKRFLEHI
+38 
-49 MKNLIA
+49 MKKLIVA
-55 LTLLLGGST
+55 TLLLGSGT
-64 LLCAQK
+64 LLPAQK
-70 PAKTPATYKPVK
+70 TTKVPAHYKPVK

-97 VKDVYEDPSAPLEA
+97 VKDIYEDPAATLDD

-121 LDEKTCQM
+121 LEEKTCQM

-149 ELLWKDGIGAIDEH
+149 QMLWKDGIGAIDEH

-175 DNAYVWP
+175 DNENVWP

-212 GIRGVESYRAT
+212 GIRGVESYKAT

-253 LGYTNIYA
+253 LGYTNVYA

-301 QVAATGKHFA
+301 QVAATAKHFA
-311 AYSNNKGAREGMARV
+311 AYSNNKGAREGMSRV

-344 RVIREAGMLG
+344 RVIREAGLLG
-354 VMSSYNDY
+354 IMSSYNDY

-379 GEMGFRGY
+379 QEMGFWGY

-398 YTKHGTAKD
+398 YTKHNTAKD

-471 QTDLAGADREVEK
+471 QTDLAGADDEVEK
-484 EENEAIALQASHES
+484 EANEAVALQASRES
-498 VVLLKNADELLPL
+498 IVLLKNTDNTLPL
-511 DINSTKK
+511 NIDKIKK
-518 IAVCGPNANEEGYAL
+518 IAVCGPNADEEGYAL

-548 GIQEKT
+548 GIREKAQ
-554 KGKAEVLYTK
+554 GKAEVLYTK

-574 ESEIID
+574 ESEIME
-580 YPLTDDEQ
+580 YPLTPDEQ
-588 AEIDKAVEN
+588 AEIDRAAAN

-621 TSLDLPGRQLQLLQ
+621 TSLELPGHQLKLLQ
-635 AIQATGK
+635 AVQATGK
-642 PVVLILIN
+642 PVILILIN
-650 GRPLSIN
+650 GRPLSVN

-678 ALADILFGDYNPGG
+678 AVADILFGDYNPGG

-705 PFNFPCKPSSQIDGG
+705 PFNFPYKPASQIDGG
-720 KNPGPTG
+720 KNPGPDG

-747 FEYSDLDITP
+747 FEYSDLEITP
-757 RVITP
+757 KVITP
-762 NESATVRLKVTNTGK
+762 NQKATVRLKVTNTGK

-787 IRDVLSSITT
+787 TRDILSSVTT
-797 YEKNLAGFQR
+797 YEKNLAGFER
-807 IHLEPGEAQELSF
+807 IHLKPGESKEIVF
-820 TIDRKHLEL
+820 TLDRKHLEL
-829 LDADMKWVVEP
+829 LNADMKWTVEP
-840 GDFVLMAGASSEDI
+840 GEFAIMAGASSEDI
-854 RLNGTLTV
+854 RLNGILTV
-862 EDYQTRAKAIEAQ
+862 EDYQARLQALESQ
-875 KPAKRVSASTNPEDA
+875 NPVSPVTASTDMENAP
-890 ENVLDE
+890 NVLD
-896 KINTAWQGNK
+896 KQKNTVWQGNK
-906 GDYITFALKNGAKV
+906 GDYITFALKNGSKINE
-920 DKVAIAFTRDN
+920 VAIAFKRDN
-931 NLPATFEIQLS
+931 GLPAEFEIQLS

-947 FLTVYSGTVSE
+947 FLTVYSGTVSQ
-958 YGKLISYPFKGT
+958 YGELISYPFKGT
-970 TASDLRIVL
+970 TASDLRILL
-979 NDDRVSI
+979 NDDRVGI
-986 AEVKF
+986 AEVVLKE

>member
-1 MEDIFSKRKTLR
+1 
-13 TIKAD
+13 
-18 TSDYFIPLFHT
+18 
-29 LAVFLSTKE
+29 
-38 TIITKRFLEHI
+38 

-97 VKDVYEDPSAPLEA
+97 VKDVYEAPSAPLEA

-253 LGYTNIYA
+253 LGYTNVYA

-425 FRSPDS
+425 FRLPDS

-471 QTDLAGADREVEK
+471 QTDLAGADHEVEK
-484 EENEAIALQASHES
+484 EENEAIALQASRES
-498 VVLLKNADELLPL
+498 IVLLKNAGELLPL
-511 DINSTKK
+511 DINSIKK

-829 LDADMKWVVEP
+829 RDTDMKWVVEP

>member
-1 MEDIFSKRKTLR
+1 MTPE
-13 TIKAD
+13 
-18 TSDYFIPLFHT
+18 
-29 LAVFLSTKE
+29 E
-38 TIITKRFLEHI
+38 TIETNYTMKR
-49 MKNLIA
+49 LIVA
-55 LTLLLGGST
+55 TLLLGSGAM
-64 LLCAQK
+64 LLAQK
-70 PAKTPATYKPVK
+70 TTKIPAVYKPVK

-97 VKDVYEDPSAPLEA
+97 VKDVYEDPAAPLDA
-111 RIENLLQQMT
+111 RIEDLLQQMT
-121 LDEKTCQM
+121 LEEKTCQM

-149 ELLWKDGIGAIDEH
+149 QKLWKDGIGAIDEH

-175 DNAYVWP
+175 DNENVWP

-235 NRELIRQV
+235 NRKLIHQV

-253 LGYTNIYA
+253 LGYTNVYA

-287 ELGIEMVRGLQHNH
+287 ELGIEMVRGMQHNH

-311 AYSNNKGAREGMARV
+311 AYSNNKGAREGMARL
-326 DPQMSPREVE
+326 DPQISPREVE
-336 NIHIYPFK
+336 NIHLYPFK
-344 RVIREAGMLG
+344 RVIKEAGLLG

-362 DGIPVQGSYYW
+362 DGIPIQGSFYW

-379 GEMGFRGY
+379 KEMGFRGY

-431 FVLPL
+431 YVLPL

-462 LIGLFDAPY
+462 LVGLFDTPY
-471 QTDLAGADREVEK
+471 QTDLAGADKEVEK
-484 EENEAIALQASHES
+484 EENEAVALQASRES
-498 VVLLKNADELLPL
+498 IVLLKNADNLLPL
-511 DINSTKK
+511 DINAIKK

-541 EVTTVLE
+541 DVTTVLE
-548 GIQEKT
+548 GIQDKM

-569 DAHWP
+569 DANWP
-574 ESEIID
+574 ESEIIE
-580 YPLTDDEQ
+580 YPLTADEQ
-588 AEIDKAVEN
+588 TEIDKAVEN

-621 TSLDLPGRQLQLLQ
+621 SSLELPGRQLKLLQ
-635 AIQATGK
+635 AVQATGK
-642 PVVLILIN
+642 PVVLVLIN

-666 LEAWYPGSKGGT
+666 LETWYPGSKGGI
-678 ALADILFGDYNPGG
+678 AVADILFGDYNPGG

-699 KTVGQI
+699 KSVGQI

-720 KNPGPTG
+720 KNPGPDG
-727 NMSRINGALYPF
+727 NMSRVNGALYPF

-747 FEYSDLDITP
+747 FNYSDLEISP
-757 RVITP
+757 KVITP
-762 NESATVRLKVTNTGK
+762 DQQATVRLKVTNTGK

-787 IRDVLSSITT
+787 TRDVLSSVTT
-797 YEKNLAGFQR
+797 YEKNLAGFER
-807 IHLEPGEAQELSF
+807 VHLEPGETREVTF

-840 GDFVLMAGASSEDI
+840 GDFTLMAGASSEDI
-854 RLNGTLTV
+854 RLNGKLKV
-862 EDYQTRAKAIEAQ
+862 VDYQDRMRELEAQ
-875 KPAKRVSASTNPEDA
+875 KPVSPVTASTNQESA
-890 ENVLDE
+890 KNVLDG
-896 KINTAWQGNK
+896 KINTIWQGNK
-906 GDYITFALKNGAKV
+906 GDYITFALKNGAKI
-920 DKVAIAFTRDN
+920 DKVSIAFVRDN
-931 NLPATFEIQLS
+931 KLPADFEIQLS

-958 YGKLISYPFKGT
+958 YGKSISYSFKGT

-979 NDDRVSI
+979 NDDRVGI
-986 AEVKF
+986 AEVKYNN

>member
-1 MEDIFSKRKTLR
+1 
-13 TIKAD
+13 
-18 TSDYFIPLFHT
+18 
-29 LAVFLSTKE
+29 
-38 TIITKRFLEHI
+38 
-49 MKNLIA
+49 MKKLIVA
-55 LTLLLGGST
+55 TLLLGSGT
-64 LLCAQK
+64 LLSAQK
-70 PAKTPATYKPVK
+70 TAKIPAYYKPAK
-82 SEMYRKGWIDFNKNG
+82 SEMYHKGWIDFNKNG
-97 VKDVYEDPSAPLEA
+97 IKDIYEDPAATLDA

-121 LDEKTCQM
+121 LEEKTCQM

-135 KRVLKDDLPTPEWK
+135 KRVLKDALPTPEWK
-149 ELLWKDGIGAIDEH
+149 QMLWKDGIGAIDEH

-175 DNAYVWP
+175 DNENVWP

-189 LNEVQRFFVEDTRLG
+189 LNEIQRFFVEDTRLG
-204 IPVDFTNE
+204 IPLDFTNE
-212 GIRGVESYRAT
+212 GIRGVESYKAT

-253 LGYTNIYA
+253 LGYTNVYA

-301 QVAATGKHFA
+301 QVAATAKHFA

-326 DPQMSPREVE
+326 DPQMPPREVE

-344 RVIREAGMLG
+344 RVIREAGLLG

-362 DGIPVQGSYYW
+362 DGIPIQGSYYW

-379 GEMGFRGY
+379 KEMGFRGY

-398 YTKHGTAKD
+398 YTKHNTAKD

-471 QTDLAGADREVEK
+471 QTDLAGADDEVEK
-484 EENEAIALQASHES
+484 EANEAVALQASRES
-498 VVLLKNADELLPL
+498 IVLLKNTDNTLPL
-511 DINSTKK
+511 NIDKIKK
-518 IAVCGPNANEEGYAL
+518 IAVCGPNADEEGYAL

-548 GIQEKT
+548 GIREKAQ
-554 KGKAEVLYTK
+554 GKAEVLYTK

-574 ESEIID
+574 ESEIME
-580 YPLTDDEQ
+580 YPLTPDEQ
-588 AEIDKAVEN
+588 AEIDRAAAN
-597 ARQADVAVVVL
+597 ARQADVAVVIL

-621 TSLDLPGRQLQLLQ
+621 TSLELPGHQLKLLQ
-635 AIQATGK
+635 AVQATGK
-642 PVVLILIN
+642 PVILILIN
-650 GRPLSIN
+650 GRPLSVN

-678 ALADILFGDYNPGG
+678 AVADILFGDYNPGG

-705 PFNFPCKPSSQIDGG
+705 PFNFPYKPASQIDGG
-720 KNPGPTG
+720 KNPGPDG

-747 FEYSDLDITP
+747 FEYSDLEITP
-757 RVITP
+757 KVITP
-762 NESATVRLKVTNTGK
+762 NQKATVRLKVTNTGK

-787 IRDVLSSITT
+787 TRDILSSVTT
-797 YEKNLAGFQR
+797 YEKNLAGFER
-807 IHLEPGEAQELSF
+807 IHLKPGESKEIVF
-820 TIDRKHLEL
+820 TLDRKHLEL
-829 LDADMKWVVEP
+829 LNADMKWTVEP
-840 GDFVLMAGASSEDI
+840 GEFAIMAGASSEDI
-854 RLNGTLTV
+854 RLNGILTV
-862 EDYQTRAKAIEAQ
+862 EDYQARLQALESQ
-875 KPAKRVSASTNPEDA
+875 NPVSPVTASTDMENAP
-890 ENVLDE
+890 NVLD
-896 KINTAWQGNK
+896 KQKNTVWQGNK
-906 GDYITFALKNGAKV
+906 GDYITFALKNGSKINE
-920 DKVAIAFTRDN
+920 VAIAFKRDN
-931 NLPATFEIQLS
+931 GLPAEFEIQLS

-947 FLTVYSGTVSE
+947 FLTVYSGTVSQ
-958 YGKLISYPFKGT
+958 YGELISYPFKGT
-970 TASDLRIVL
+970 TASDLRILL
-979 NDDRVSI
+979 NDDRVGI
-986 AEVKF
+986 AEVVLKE

>member
-1 MEDIFSKRKTLR
+1 
-13 TIKAD
+13 
-18 TSDYFIPLFHT
+18 
-29 LAVFLSTKE
+29 
-38 TIITKRFLEHI
+38 

-253 LGYTNIYA
+253 LGYTNVYA

-287 ELGIEMVRGLQHNH
+287 ELGIEMVRGLQHKH

-554 KGKAEVLYTK
+554 KSKAEVLYTK

-906 GDYITFALKNGAKV
+906 GDYITFALKNGTQV
-920 DKVAIAFTRDN
+920 DKVTIAFTRDN

>member
-1 MEDIFSKRKTLR
+1 
-13 TIKAD
+13 
-18 TSDYFIPLFHT
+18 
-29 LAVFLSTKE
+29 
-38 TIITKRFLEHI
+38 

-253 LGYTNIYA
+253 LGYTNVYA

-398 YTKHGTAKD
+398 YTKHGTVKD

-471 QTDLAGADREVEK
+471 QTDLADADREVEK
-484 EENEAIALQASHES
+484 EENEAIALQASRES

-621 TSLDLPGRQLQLLQ
+621 TSLDLPGRPLQLLQ

-762 NESATVRLKVTNTGK
+762 NESATVHLKVTNTGK

-829 LDADMKWVVEP
+829 LDTDMKWVVEP

>member
-1 MEDIFSKRKTLR
+1 
-13 TIKAD
+13 
-18 TSDYFIPLFHT
+18 
-29 LAVFLSTKE
+29 
-38 TIITKRFLEHI
+38 

-55 LTLLLGGST
+55 LTLLLGGNT

-253 LGYTNIYA
+253 LGYTNVYA

-762 NESATVRLKVTNTGK
+762 NESATVHLKVTNTGK

-829 LDADMKWVVEP
+829 LDTDMKWVVEP

>member
-1 MEDIFSKRKTLR
+1 
-13 TIKAD
+13 
-18 TSDYFIPLFHT
+18 
-29 LAVFLSTKE
+29 
-38 TIITKRFLEHI
+38 

-253 LGYTNIYA
+253 LGYTNVYA

-344 RVIREAGMLG
+344 RVIWEAGMLG

-398 YTKHGTAKD
+398 YTKHGTVKD

-840 GDFVLMAGASSEDI
+840 GDFVLMTGASSEDI

>member
-1 MEDIFSKRKTLR
+1 
-13 TIKAD
+13 
-18 TSDYFIPLFHT
+18 
-29 LAVFLSTKE
+29 
-38 TIITKRFLEHI
+38 
-49 MKNLIA
+49 MKKLIVA
-55 LTLLLGGST
+55 TLLLGSGT
-64 LLCAQK
+64 LLSAQK
-70 PAKTPATYKPVK
+70 TAKIPAYYKPAK
-82 SEMYRKGWIDFNKNG
+82 SEMYHKGWIDFNKNG
-97 VKDVYEDPSAPLEA
+97 IKDIYEDPAATLDA

-121 LDEKTCQM
+121 LEEKTCQM

-135 KRVLKDDLPTPEWK
+135 KRVLKDALPTPEWK
-149 ELLWKDGIGAIDEH
+149 QMLWKDGIGAIDEH

-175 DNAYVWP
+175 DNENVWP

-189 LNEVQRFFVEDTRLG
+189 LNEIQRFFVEDTRLG

-212 GIRGVESYRAT
+212 GIRGVESYKAT

-253 LGYTNIYA
+253 LGYTNVYA

-301 QVAATGKHFA
+301 QVAATAKHFA

-326 DPQMSPREVE
+326 DPQMPPREVE

-344 RVIREAGMLG
+344 RVIREAGLLG

-362 DGIPVQGSYYW
+362 DGIPIQGSYYW

-379 GEMGFRGY
+379 KEMGFRGY

-398 YTKHGTAKD
+398 YTKHNTAKD

-471 QTDLAGADREVEK
+471 QTDLAGADDEVEK
-484 EENEAIALQASHES
+484 EANEAVALQASRES
-498 VVLLKNADELLPL
+498 IVLLKNTDNTLPL
-511 DINSTKK
+511 NIDKIKK
-518 IAVCGPNANEEGYAL
+518 IAVCGPNADEEGYAL

-548 GIQEKT
+548 GIREKAQ
-554 KGKAEVLYTK
+554 GKAEVLYTK

-574 ESEIID
+574 ESEIME
-580 YPLTDDEQ
+580 YPLTPDEQ
-588 AEIDKAVEN
+588 AEIDRAAAN

-621 TSLDLPGRQLQLLQ
+621 TSLELPGHQLKLLQ
-635 AIQATGK
+635 AVQATCK
-642 PVVLILIN
+642 PVILILIN
-650 GRPLSIN
+650 GRPLSVN

-678 ALADILFGDYNPGG
+678 AVADILFGDYNPGG

-705 PFNFPCKPSSQIDGG
+705 PFNFPYKPASQIDGG
-720 KNPGPTG
+720 KNPGPDG

-747 FEYSDLDITP
+747 FEYSDLEITP
-757 RVITP
+757 KVITP
-762 NESATVRLKVTNTGK
+762 NQKATVRLKVTNTGK

-787 IRDVLSSITT
+787 TRDILSSVTT
-797 YEKNLAGFQR
+797 YEKNLAGFER
-807 IHLEPGEAQELSF
+807 IHLKPGESKEIVF
-820 TIDRKHLEL
+820 TLDRKHLEL
-829 LDADMKWVVEP
+829 LNADMKWTVEP
-840 GDFVLMAGASSEDI
+840 GEFAIMAGASSEDI
-854 RLNGTLTV
+854 RLNGILTV
-862 EDYQTRAKAIEAQ
+862 EDYQARLQALESQ
-875 KPAKRVSASTNPEDA
+875 NPVSPVTASTDMENAP
-890 ENVLDE
+890 NVLD
-896 KINTAWQGNK
+896 KQKNTVWQGNK
-906 GDYITFALKNGAKV
+906 GDYITFALKNGSKINE
-920 DKVAIAFTRDN
+920 VAIAFKRDN
-931 NLPATFEIQLS
+931 GLPAEFEIQLS

-947 FLTVYSGTVSE
+947 FLTVYSGTVSQ
-958 YGKLISYPFKGT
+958 YGELISYPFKGT
-970 TASDLRIVL
+970 TASDLRILL
-979 NDDRVSI
+979 NDDRVGI
-986 AEVKF
+986 AEVVLKE